1 MAGPVASDDND
12 LPWLAAVDD
21 LDEAPRVSGS
31 KMMAVLAV
39 VLVGAALVAGTFF
52 WIGRKDPAESG
63 RIELIRAPDGPYK
76 VRPENPGG
84 LDIAGDS
91 ETAFA
96 TGAGVDTDAQL
107 DPTKLGPDQQPLPD
121 EASTPEPKAAPPK
134 PEPKAEEP
142 APPAAGGPTIQLGA
156 YGSSAK
162 ADVAWSML
170 SSRFPEVAAMRK
182 QVVSANVGGKT
193 VVRLRAIGSQAQA
206 SAACSAL
213 KAGGESCLVVN

>member
-1 MAGPVASDDND
+1 MARPLASDDND

-31 KMMAVLAV
+31 KMLAALAV
-39 VLVGAALVAGTFF
+39 ILLGAALVAGTFF
-52 WIGRKDPAESG
+52 WLGRKDPATSG

-121 EASTPEPKAAPPK
+121 EASTPEAKPAPK
-134 PEPKAEEP
+134 PESKAEEP
-142 APPAAGGPTIQLGA
+142 PPAAGGPTIQLGA
-156 YGSSAK
+156 YGSTAK

-182 QVVSANVGGKT
+182 QVVSASVGGKS
-193 VVRLRAIGSQAQA
+193 VVRLRASGSKAQA
-206 SAACSAL
+206 DAACSAL
-213 KAGGESCLVVN
+213 KAGGESCLAVN

>member
-1 MAGPVASDDND
+1 MGSQVASDDND

-31 KMMAVLAV
+31 KMLAAIVV
-39 VLVGAALVAGTFF
+39 VLLGAALVAGTFF
-52 WIGRKDPAESG
+52 WMGRGDPVEG
-63 RIELIRAPDGPYK
+63 GKVELIRAPDGPYK
-76 VRPENPGG
+76 VRPDDPGG
-84 LDIAGDS
+84 LDVAGDS

-107 DPTKLGPDQQPLPD
+107 DPTKLGPDQQPLP
-121 EASTPEPKAAPPK
+121 EATETPEPKPAPAPK
-134 PEPKAEEP
+134 PEPAEP
-142 APPAAGGPTIQLGA
+142 APVAGGPTIQLGA
-156 YGSSAK
+156 YGSTAK

-182 QVVSANVGGKT
+182 QVVTANVGGKS
-193 VVRLRAIGSQAQA
+193 VVRLRASGSAAQT
-206 SAACSAL
+206 SAACAAL

>member
-1 MAGPVASDDND
+1 MESDEHD

-31 KMMAVLAV
+31 KMLAAIGV
-39 VLVGAALVAGTFF
+39 VLLGAALVAGTFF
-52 WIGRKDPAESG
+52 WLGRKDPVEGG

-76 VRPENPGG
+76 VRPQNPGG
-84 LDIAGDS
+84 LDVAGDS

-121 EASTPEPKAAPPK
+121 QASTPDATPAPK
-134 PEPKAEEP
+134 PASKPEEP
-142 APPAAGGPTIQLGA
+142 APAAGGPTIQLGA
-156 YGSSAK
+156 YGSAVK

-182 QVVSANVGGKT
+182 QVVSASVGGKT
-193 VVRLRAIGSQAQA
+193 VVRLRASGSKAQA
-206 SAACSAL
+206 DAACSAL

>member
-1 MAGPVASDDND
+1 MAGPLASDEND

-31 KMMAVLAV
+31 KMLAALAV
-39 VLVGAALVAGTFF
+39 VLLGAALVAGTFF
-52 WIGRKDPAESG
+52 WIGRKDPVEGG

-76 VRPENPGG
+76 VRPDDPGG

-107 DPTKLGPDQQPLPD
+107 DPAKLGPDQQPLPE
-121 EASTPEPKAAPPK
+121 EASTPEPKVAPK

-142 APPAAGGPTIQLGA
+142 APVAGSPTIQLGA

-162 ADVAWSML
+162 ADLAWTML

-182 QVVSANVGGKT
+182 QIVSANVGGKT
-193 VVRLRAIGSQAQA
+193 VVRLRASGSKAQTD
-206 SAACSAL
+206 AACSAL